1 MKWRPF
7 VKDYL
12 TFTKKDRWGLIG
24 LLVLA
29 TAVYLVPKLWKNNT
43 SISALQEDTALLR
56 VADTLQKENQTFLEQ
71 DENVSVPFH
80 QPTVE
85 APFTEGHLFQFD
97 PNTLS
102 AEGWQ
107 RLGLNSRTIKTIN
120 NYRSKGGRFYKKEDL
135 KKIWGLPEAFYN
147 RVADYIII
155 ENALPSYSNNYTLP
169 TYTPSK
175 GKRDV
180 SVVQVNSADS
190 TELIALPGIGS
201 KLAARII
208 NFRDKLGGFHS
219 TEQIRETYGLPDST
233 FQMLKPYL
241 KIDAA
246 AVKKINLNTAT
257 KDELKTHPY
266 IKWALANAIVEYR
279 SQHGAFKSIE
289 ELKNIMLID
298 EATFNKIAPYFSL

>member
-1 MKWRPF
+1 MSGKRF

-12 TFTKKDRWGLIG
+12 TFGKKDRWAAVLLIVIGISVFGL
-24 LLVLA
+24 
-29 TAVYLVPKLWKNNT
+29 PKLLGSGNT
-43 SISALQEDTALLR
+43 ISVLEDTTLLR
-56 VADTLQKENQTFLEQ
+56 TADTLQKEKETF
-71 DENVSVPFH
+71 DYGANNASVSFH
-80 QPTVE
+80 QPTVN
-85 APFTEGHLFQFD
+85 AGYTDGQLFQFD

-107 RLGLNSRTIKTIN
+107 RLGLNNRTIKTIH
-120 NYRSKGGRFYKKEDL
+120 NYRNKGGRFYKKEDL
-135 KKIWGLPEAFYN
+135 KKIWGLPEAFYH
-147 RVADYIII
+147 RVEDYIVI
-155 ENALPSYSNNYTLP
+155 ENTRPSYPSNYSPATNY
-169 TYTPSK
+169 PSK

-180 SVVQVNSADS
+180 SVVQVNSADT

-208 NFRDKLGGFHS
+208 NFRDKLGGFYS

-241 KIDAA
+241 HVNAGE
-246 AVKKINLNTAT
+246 VKKLNLNSAS
-257 KDELKTHPY
+257 KEELRTHPY

-279 SQHGAFKSIE
+279 AQHGAFKSID

-298 EATFNKIAPYFSL
+298 EATFNKIEPYFSL